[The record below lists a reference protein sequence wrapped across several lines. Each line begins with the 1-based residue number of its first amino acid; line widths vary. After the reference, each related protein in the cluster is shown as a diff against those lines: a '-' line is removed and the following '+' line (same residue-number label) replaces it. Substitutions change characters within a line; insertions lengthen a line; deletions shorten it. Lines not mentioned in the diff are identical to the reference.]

1 MKKLP
6 ITKEAF
12 EKSKYFQNKYGKL
25 EYVSESGKLFKTNKG
40 KIMKFKESIDNGG
53 EKIFLA
59 GCYNL
64 EGGDVYEVEPAY
76 SIDEAIDYIV
86 ETFIEDKSRRDPDF
100 PEEFNVNTVRRE
112 LKEKGWTKL
121 NDFNIAFISSFSFD
135 VV

>member
-12 EKSKYFQNKYGKL
+12 EKSKYFTKKYGKL

-59 GCYNL
+59 GCYNH

-100 PEEFNVNTVRRE
+100 PEEFDVNTVRRE

-121 NDFNIAFISSFSFD
+121 DDFNIAFISSFSFD